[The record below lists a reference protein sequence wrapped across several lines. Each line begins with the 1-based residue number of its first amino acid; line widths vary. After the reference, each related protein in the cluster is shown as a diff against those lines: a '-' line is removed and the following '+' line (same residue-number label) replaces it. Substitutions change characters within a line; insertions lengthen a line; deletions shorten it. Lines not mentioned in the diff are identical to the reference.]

1 MTVRSLVALAAL
13 TLLALAGCGGD
24 DEAPSTLKGPLTY
37 VRSGGIAGETL
48 TLTIQPSGDATL
60 TTDHGTKNES
70 KDFKLDSGQL
80 KRITELANETDLGSV
95 KVEKATTAADAFMYS
110 ISYDGSEVQWQDGQE
125 PQEVQELTDA
135 LADVVDANSG

>member
-1 MTVRSLVALAAL
+1 MTARSLVALAAL
-13 TLLALAGCGGD
+13 ALFALAGCGGD
-24 DEAPSTLKGPLTY
+24 DEASSTLKGPLTY
-37 VRSGGIAGETL
+37 VRSGGIAGETQ

-60 TTDHGTKNES
+60 TTDRGTKNES

-80 KRITELANETDLGSV
+80 KRITELADETDLGSV
-95 KVEKATTAADAFMYS
+95 KVEKAAPAPDAFMYS